1 MALDLK
7 EKGAQEIAE
16 VARKMPVLRSLEQE
30 LSSRKTFDDF
40 TLAVNTHLETKAG
53 YLIQI
58 LADSGAR
65 VLVSS
70 PTPRS
75 VEEPIEAVLKDYRN
89 VELFVGADWSEAKC
103 QEHWVKLLEEEPDG
117 ILDDGCHLL
126 ATAVKHK
133 LKSSLANLKWYVEQT
148 TRGVREAQE
157 IERNHD
163 LPCPLIAVGSSELKA
178 DQDSSK
184 GTGESVINKISELE
198 NIHWGQEIKVVI
210 VGFGHVGQGLTENA
224 RARGADVTVTEIKP
238 MRALKASTGV
248 GSVKVRPL
256 LDAIRDARI
265 VIGATGTRGAVR
277 RPHFAAAPD
286 GCVFANAASRDD
298 EILLTD
304 LEAISDMIHDIDE
317 NRTDYYFV
325 GGKRLR
331 VLTRG
336 WPVNLAVKGLSKGH
350 PAEVIDLTF
359 SLMVHSATLL
369 VKRARHMRKKIYY
382 PSSDLSEIDEFVAS
396 RYLKARE
403 VTIDQPYNLS

>member
-1 MALDLK
+1 MDLK
-7 EKGAQEIAE
+7 EKGAQDLAE
-16 VARKMPVLRSLEQE
+16 VARKMPVLQSLRQE
-30 LSSRKTFDDF
+30 LTSRKTFNDL
-40 TLAVNTHLETKAG
+40 TVAVNTHLETKAG
-53 YLIQI
+53 YLVQI

-75 VEEPIEAVLKDYRN
+75 VEEPIEALLRDYRN
-89 VELFVGADWSEAKC
+89 VELFVGADWSDEKC

-117 ILDDGCHLL
+117 VLDDGCHLL
-126 ATAVKHK
+126 ATAVRQK

-178 DQDSSK
+178 DQDSNK

-224 RARGADVTVTEIKP
+224 RARGADVAVTEIKP
-238 MRALKASTGV
+238 MRALKATTGV

-265 VIGATGTRGAVR
+265 VISATGTRGAVR
-277 RPHFAAAPD
+277 RPHFAAARD
-286 GCVFANAASRDD
+286 GCVFANAASRND

-304 LEAISDMIHDIDE
+304 LEAMSDMIHDVDE

-336 WPVNLAVKGLSKGH
+336 WPVNLAVKGFSKGH

-359 SLMVHSATLL
+359 SLMVYSAALL
-369 VKRARHMRKKIYY
+369 VKRATHMKKRIYY
-382 PSSDLSEIDEFVAS
+382 PSSDLPEIDEFVAS
-396 RYLKARE
+396 RYLEVRE
-403 VTIDQPYNLS
+403 VGIDRPYNSS